1 MLFVYTLSTGE
12 CHAHQSSV
20 WSPSALGSAFLSVT
34 ARCCRVSDHGERFLL
49 SWELSLHTLQHTR
62 IAWQRTD
69 PATTAA
75 ATITLG
81 YHTVIAEWL
90 AVECTCLLHIGPPWP
105 SNFITSICSGLVVRV
120 VSALLHGNWQDF
132 NWHDASR
139 GPSAIAELLG
149 FTRLSCKT
157 KAYDQ
162 SKSSEKIRY
171 GTISPFQNCVCEGGS
186 WNGKSGAEAVF
197 VYATRAGISTSRGI
211 LVGRQRWLTHQFVA
225 RR

>member
-1 MLFVYTLSTGE
+1 MLPGFRSRWTIPFELRAFIA
-12 CHAHQSSV
+12 HAATHTHSMTTH
-20 WSPSALGSAFLSVT
+20 WPSHRC
-34 ARCCRVSDHGERFLL
+34 RCCRDN
-49 SWELSLHTLQHTR
+49 
-62 IAWQRTD
+62 
-69 PATTAA
+69 
-75 ATITLG
+75 
-81 YHTVIAEWL
+81 YTVIAEWL

-197 VYATRAGISTSRGI
+197 VYVIKSQCATRPGISTSHGI